1 MKESSDAKSK
11 KELTREAIIGLGEA
25 SFRKNYYSELQE
37 KLLDLERINIR
48 NKALITTIPD
58 VLLVSDLEGNIAPFA
73 KASRKENPIAYGILE
88 DELLL
93 RELREVIHKVVETRE
108 LVTYNFRMKRFDSV
122 FYLEARIHISE
133 IDEILIIIRDMT
145 ERMLLEKKLRFM
157 AERDSLTKLYNR
169 LYFEEQ
175 LNKYENTFVE
185 KFTLLLLDIDG
196 LKLMND
202 TLGHLYGDLIIMA
215 IADIINI
222 LFGDIGCVSRVGGDE
237 FGILIAGLSQL
248 EIEEKLNE
256 LKNMVREYNEK
267 TDTLKV
273 SISFGYSHCKKV
285 KINTKWM
292 FQEAD
297 NNMYQNKLLKEAS
310 NRNSLVKTLMKALE
324 ARDYITEGHAER
336 MEANAVK
343 MGEYLRL
350 SQKQMDRIKLLV
362 KFHDIGKV
370 GIPDIILNKPS
381 RLTEEE
387 WKIMKTHSN
396 IGKRIAEAST
406 ELEEIAQ
413 LILMHHERWD
423 GEGYP
428 LGVKGEEI
436 PIECRILS
444 VVDAYDAM
452 TNDRPYRKA
461 MPYSA
466 AEQQLEE
473 GAGSQ
478 FDSKLVSAFKEIIK
492 VNNWINE

>member
-1 MKESSDAKSK
+1 MKESSDVKAK
-11 KELTREAIIGLGEA
+11 KEFTREAIIGLGEA

-37 KLLDLERINIR
+37 KLLDLERTNIR

-73 KASRKENPIAYGILE
+73 RASRKENPIAYGILE

-93 RELREVIHKVVETRE
+93 GELREVIQRVVETRE
-108 LVTYNFRMKRFDSV
+108 LVTYNFRVKRFDSV

-145 ERMLLEKKLRFM
+145 ERALLEKKLRFM
-157 AERDSLTKLYNR
+157 AERDSLTKLFNR

-215 IADIINI
+215 VADIISV

-237 FGILIAGLSQL
+237 FGILLDGLSQL
-248 EIEEKLNE
+248 EIEGKLNE

-273 SISFGYSHCKKV
+273 SISFGYSHCKNVKV
-285 KINTKWM
+285 NSKWM

-310 NRNSLVKTLMKALE
+310 NRSSLVKTLMKALE
-324 ARDYITEGHAER
+324 ARDFITEGHAER
-336 MEANAVK
+336 MEANAVR
-343 MGEYLRL
+343 MGEYLKL

-423 GEGYP
+423 GQGYP
-428 LGVKGEEI
+428 LGVKGEDI

-444 VVDAYDAM
+444 IVDAYDAM

-461 MPYSA
+461 MPEGA

-478 FDSKLVSAFKEIIK
+478 FDSNLVRAFKEIIEGR
-492 VNNWINE
+492 NSINE